1 MAAPA
6 PASSDLVEPVTP
18 TAWAGPA
25 AAPAPASAIPSSP
38 ETRAADTEVEAF
50 ELPPEIEPSPEA
62 LPTGAAAPAAS
73 EPGREV
79 ASRSDAF
86 AISAQPPSQPPPPP
100 RQRRLRRPTK
110 DHLSDHSTK
119 DVPVAEA
126 SRTEWEQSRL
136 EFLADGGAC
145 LPDGT
150 PIATWMLK
158 QHSLRK
164 ALTKADL
171 GEALEEYE
179 REMFRGASEVAIR
192 NATLSAK
199 LAEEAALKEIE
210 AAKAKKQEVID
221 RISAAHDAHV
231 LLRSSSSV
239 TDEEKKMRRTSSAW
253 GAELEGEASVHARDG
268 KVKPKGRR
276 GSVLMQAL
284 GASMHAGLISDS
296 PAKVAPE

>member
-1 MAAPA
+1 MRKLSASRALGATLSFCATEAATTHDLQSAMAAPA

-150 PIATWMLK
+150 PIA
-158 QHSLRK
+158 
-164 ALTKADL
+164 
-171 GEALEEYE
+171 LEYI
-179 REMFRGASEVAIR
+179 VA
-192 NATLSAK
+192 
-199 LAEEAALKEIE
+199 
-210 AAKAKKQEVID
+210 
-221 RISAAHDAHV
+221 
-231 LLRSSSSV
+231 
-239 TDEEKKMRRTSSAW
+239 
-253 GAELEGEASVHARDG
+253 ASVPR
-268 KVKPKGRR
+268 VP
-276 GSVLMQAL
+276 ST
-284 GASMHAGLISDS
+284 
-296 PAKVAPE
+296 

>member
-1 MAAPA
+1 M
-6 PASSDLVEPVTP
+6 
-18 TAWAGPA
+18 
-25 AAPAPASAIPSSP
+25 
-38 ETRAADTEVEAF
+38 
-50 ELPPEIEPSPEA
+50 
-62 LPTGAAAPAAS
+62 
-73 EPGREV
+73 
-79 ASRSDAF
+79 
-86 AISAQPPSQPPPPP
+86 
-100 RQRRLRRPTK
+100 
-110 DHLSDHSTK
+110 
-119 DVPVAEA
+119 PVAEA

-136 EFLADGGAC
+136 SSSRTAAR